1 MSDDKERSLGQKA
14 RAVQQALAAHGLNS
28 KVIEMTESSHTAIE
42 AARAVNCELGQI
54 VKSLVFKIHATQT
67 PILVTASGS
76 NRVSEGKI
84 EKLLGASIRR
94 ADADFVREHTSYAIG
109 GVAPLGHPQPI
120 QTFID
125 EDLFQYHRI
134 WAAAGT
140 PNALFDMSPD
150 DLKII
155 TNGIV
160 ADIRE

>member
-1 MSDDKERSLGQKA
+1 MSFKLGRRA
-14 RAVQQALAAHGLNS
+14 EAVQQALSARGLELS
-28 KVIEMTESSHTAIE
+28 VIELAESSRTAIQ
-42 AARAVNCELGQI
+42 AAQAVNCELGQI
-54 VKSLVFKIHATQT
+54 VKSLVFRISKTQT

-76 NRVSEGKI
+76 NRVC
-84 EKLLGASIRR
+84 EKKVRQLLGSPIRR
-94 ADADFVREHTSYAIG
+94 ADADFVREHTGYAIG

-125 EDLFQYHRI
+125 EDLFQYSRI

-140 PNALFDMSPD
+140 PNALFHMGPE

-155 TNGIV
+155 TRGIV